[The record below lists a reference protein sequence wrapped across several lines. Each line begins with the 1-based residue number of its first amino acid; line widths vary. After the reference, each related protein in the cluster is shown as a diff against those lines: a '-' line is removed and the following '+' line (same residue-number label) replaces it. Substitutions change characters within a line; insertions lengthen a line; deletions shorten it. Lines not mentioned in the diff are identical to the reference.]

1 MAARTLSS
9 LATQSACLVATAAGV
24 AALAGCPLYPAEDGP
39 GVPTQSNTQ
48 THTTTSVT
56 TTTSQGGSG
65 GAGGAEGGGG
75 GTGGGGGGVPASC
88 LDANLAA
95 DVFAIAEPGLCL
107 VGKYTAPFE
116 VSYALSPSW
125 GRHGGPLTVQAG
137 SPAGSVDLG
146 RWSAPLDQV
155 GELTAQTTNVPLAIQ
170 APGSVFVGPAAVD
183 LPFANWTLVSW
194 TGDFGSADGEALLLS
209 GSSVAQRQ
217 PVAGLFSAVGVPSEA
232 FLGRILHTSLTKL
245 GAAGDPQ
252 TAGLYAADIC
262 ANLQPCA
269 TQEVATW
276 GDANGPVKLDAD
288 GNAFAVQT
296 TLSPAQLTL
305 RAFAA
310 ASVAPGAGPA
320 SGVELFTLDGFGS
333 ELAALGPAAGA
344 PGLIFFQPFDALA
357 YDALDVVVA
366 HYIVSGGL
374 IGAVGAPTPALT
386 LTTPGTALTL
396 MTDAA
401 GRLWVGAVTAPGE
414 STFYVLARSS

>member
-9 LATQSACLVATAAGV
+9 LATKSACLVATAAGA
-24 AALAGCPLYPAEDGP
+24 AALAGCPLYPAEGEQ

-56 TTTSQGGSG
+56 TTTSSQGGG
-65 GAGGAEGGGG
+65 GAGGEGA
-75 GTGGGGGGVPASC
+75 GGGGGGGGGAPASC
-88 LDANLAA
+88 LDPTLAA

-146 RWSAPLDQV
+146 RWSTPVEQV

-170 APGSVFVGPAAVD
+170 APGSVFIGPTAVD

-194 TGDFGSADGEALLLS
+194 TGDFGSSDGEALLLS

-217 PVAGLFSAVGVPSEA
+217 PVAGLFSAVGVPSESV
-232 FLGRILHTSLTKL
+232 LGRILHTSLTKL
-245 GAAGDPQ
+245 GAAADPQ
-252 TAGLYAADIC
+252 KAGLYAADIC

-269 TQEVATW
+269 TEEVAIW
-276 GDANGPVKLDAD
+276 GDANGPVKLDQD
-288 GNAFAVQT
+288 GNAFAVET

-310 ASVAPGAGPA
+310 ASVAPGAGPT

-333 ELAALGPAAGA
+333 ELAVLAPVAGA
-344 PGLIFFQPFDALA
+344 PGLVFFQPFDALA
-357 YDALDVVVA
+357 YDALDVVVERF
-366 HYIVSGGL
+366 IVSGGL
-374 IGAVGAPTPALT
+374 VGAVGAPTPALT
-386 LTTPGTALTL
+386 LATPGTPLTL
-396 MTDAA
+396 MTDSA
-401 GRLWVGAVTAPGE
+401 GRLWVAAVTAPGE